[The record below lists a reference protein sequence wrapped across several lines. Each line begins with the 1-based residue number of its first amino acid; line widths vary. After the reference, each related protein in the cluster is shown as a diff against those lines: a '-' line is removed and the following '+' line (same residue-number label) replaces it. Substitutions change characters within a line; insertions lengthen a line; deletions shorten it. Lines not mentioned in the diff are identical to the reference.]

1 MLNAIYL
8 VLALV
13 ASSVTFWQMG
23 FLFGIPGAP
32 EKPDMTI
39 TLSALTAAVI
49 FFSLWM
55 AGRIHKEEGKSK
67 LLFD

>member
-13 ASSVTFWQMG
+13 ATGVTFWQMG

-39 TLSALTAAVI
+39 TLSALAAAVI
-49 FFSLWM
+49 FFSLWI
-55 AGRIHKEEGKSK
+55 AGRVHKDEGKSN